1 MRANWPFVVTF
12 LIAWLTADLM
22 VPVVR
27 RFAYM
32 VGKVDKP
39 GTRKIHKD
47 PIPRMGGIAICV
59 GCYASL
65 LGIEYLHPGYFTQMP
80 PEWRGVI
87 FGGLLIFI
95 VGLLD
100 DLYDLKPKVK
110 LAGQIVAA
118 STAFW
123 LGVKI
128 TFISNPFGG
137 MVLFPEWLSFVLTVV
152 WLVAIT
158 NTINLIDG
166 LDGLAGGVSTIAG
179 ITLFMMALDRS
190 QSLSA
195 LVAIALVGATLGFLR
210 YNFNPAKIFMG
221 DCGSLFLGFMLGA
234 LSITGA
240 MKVAAT
246 VAVFLPILILGIP
259 IFDTTFAIVRRLLA
273 RKPIFQADKGHLH
286 HRLLNIGLSQRRA
299 VLLIYGFS
307 ALLGGIAL
315 HLVHFSQAR
324 VLIVV
329 SLLLIVWGAIDF
341 RLFLPRRMN

>member
-22 VPVVR
+22 VPMVR
-27 RFAYM
+27 RFAYR

-59 GCYASL
+59 GCFASL
-65 LGIEYLHPGYFTQMP
+65 LGIEYLHPGYFSMLP
-80 PEWRGVI
+80 SEWRGVI
-87 FGGLLIFI
+87 LGGAMIFV

-100 DLYDLKPKVK
+100 DLFDLKPKVK
-110 LAGQIVAA
+110 LAGQILAA
-118 STAFW
+118 SVAFM

-128 TFISNPFGG
+128 AFISNPVGG
-137 MVLFPEWLSFVLTVV
+137 MILFPEWLSFVLTVG

-179 ITLFMMALDRS
+179 ITLFMMALERN
-190 QSLSA
+190 QGLSA

-221 DCGSLFLGFMLGA
+221 DCGSLFLGFMLGS

-259 IFDTTFAIVRRLLA
+259 IFDTTFAIVRRFMA
-273 RKPIFQADKGHLH
+273 GKPIFQADKGHLH

-307 ALLGGIAL
+307 AFLGGVAL
-315 HLVHFSQAR
+315 QLVHFSQAK

-329 SLLLIVWGAIDF
+329 SILLIIWGAIDF
-341 RLFLPRRMN
+341 KIFLPRRMN